1 MWSPKIKA
9 EEVEFNEV
17 CNREPQKMLSNR
29 NTLKIIFEDQA
40 GRLEWE
46 GWSDNK
52 EKQRQIQDPSLEN
65 AGKKYK
71 HLG

>member
-1 MWSPKIKA
+1 
-9 EEVEFNEV
+9 
-17 CNREPQKMLSNR
+17 MLSTR

-46 GWSDNK
+46 GWSGNK